1 MVKRDNLERVKWE
14 KRPLLISVSD
24 AYRLTRRNHRFYMV
38 TWWDDEPAGFSQF
51 EFVGFNSGAYEI
63 KITDERGE
71 TIKAL
76 ASAEWVLVFQHINYG
91 DNNTNDFTT
100 KIQNHSGI

>member
-38 TWWDDEPAGFSQF
+38 TWWDDEPAGFSRF
-51 EFVGFNSGAYEI
+51 EFTGMVSGGYEI
-63 KITDERGE
+63 RITDEAGE
-71 TIKAL
+71 HIKAL
-76 ASAEWVLVFQHINYG
+76 ESDEWVLVFEQ
-91 DNNTNDFTT
+91 T
-100 KIQNHSGI
+100 